1 MQRTR
6 QVAQPLGHSE
16 EGTVGALRTEAA
28 RITLGSSDLNGFGSV
43 GKTRRAA
50 LMHRGLPEPRKVAE
64 NSAN

>member
-1 MQRTR
+1 M
-6 QVAQPLGHSE
+6 
-16 EGTVGALRTEAA
+16 GALRTEAA

-50 LMHRGLPEPRKVAE
+50 LMHRGLPEPRKAAE